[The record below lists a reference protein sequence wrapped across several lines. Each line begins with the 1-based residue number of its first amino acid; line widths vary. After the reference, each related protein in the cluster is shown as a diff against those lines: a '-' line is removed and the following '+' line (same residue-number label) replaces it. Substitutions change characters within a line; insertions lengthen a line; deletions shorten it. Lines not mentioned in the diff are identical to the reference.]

1 MIKVSNT
8 IDMVIWA
15 MFIAIPVLYVLIYLL
30 NVNFKRKRK
39 QKIRRLII
47 NTILITLLVVLLKLA
62 LFSIGEIKQKEK
74 DVDVTTT
81 TKEVAKSKTTT
92 TTKKTS
98 SVKVV
103 SKEYPKLDYIDGER
117 EEKGFTSKGFLIEE
131 VNGVTYIDGYMIA
144 NKSYGLPETYVPKN
158 AKLYRI
164 APVAQS
170 YLDDLFKAAASA
182 GYNLKD
188 QSGYRSYSVQKN
200 LYENAVVRYG
210 GQAGADK
217 YSARPGYSEHQ
228 TGYAMDI
235 CDKEHMDACITT
247 AYDKVPSAKWL
258 SDNCWK
264 YGFILRYVKNKENE
278 TGYGYESWH
287 FRYVGKD
294 LAEIL
299 YNNGDWLTM
308 EDYFGITSKYS
319 S

>member
-1 MIKVSNT
+1 MIKVNST
-8 IDMVIWA
+8 IDMILWA
-15 MFIAIPVLYVLIYLL
+15 MFLAIPVLYILIYLL
-30 NVNFKRKRK
+30 NVNFKKNRKK
-39 QKIRRLII
+39 KVIRLVI
-47 NTILITLLVVLLKLA
+47 NTFFIILLVVLLKLA
-62 LFSIGEIKQKEK
+62 LFSVGETKTTKE
-74 DVDVTTT
+74 DDITTTT
-81 TKEVAKSKTTT
+81 TKEVKTTT

-117 EEKGFTSKGFLIEE
+117 EEKGYTSKGYLIEE

-144 NKSYGLPETYVPKN
+144 NKTYGLPETYVPNN
-158 AKLYRI
+158 ATLYKI

-188 QSGYRSYSVQKN
+188 QSGYRSYSVQNN
-200 LYENAVVRYG
+200 LYNNAVKRG
-210 GQAGADK
+210 GEAAADK
-217 YSARPGYSEHQ
+217 YSARPGHSEHQ

-235 CDKEHMDACITT
+235 CDKDHMDACITT

-258 SDNCWK
+258 SENAWK

-299 YNNGDWLTM
+299 YNNGDWITM

-319 S
+319 D

>member
-1 MIKVSNT
+1 MLGILIGVSIFIDLVYIVYYIKITN
-8 IDMVIWA
+8 
-15 MFIAIPVLYVLIYLL
+15 LKK
-30 NVNFKRKRK
+30 KRKK
-39 QKIRRLII
+39 GRLIFK
-47 NTILITLLVVLLKLA
+47 LIVNLIVISCILA
-62 LFSIGEIKQKEK
+62 LLDGVVYFITDAGNKKNI
-74 DVDVTTT
+74 DDNTT
-81 TKEVAKSKTTT
+81 TKEVETTAKKEEP

-103 SKEYPKLDYIDGER
+103 SKEYPKLDYIEGDR
-117 EEKGFTSKGFLIEE
+117 EEKGFTSKGYLIEE

-144 NKSYGLPETYVPKN
+144 NKTYGLPENYVPKN
-158 AKLYRI
+158 ATLYRI

-170 YLDDLFKAAASA
+170 YLNDLFKAAKEA
-182 GYNLKD
+182 GYDLKD

-200 LYENAVVRYG
+200 LYNNALNRG
-210 GQAGADK
+210 GKEDADR
-217 YSARPGYSEHQ
+217 YSARPGHSEHQ

-235 CDKEHMDACITT
+235 CDKNYMGACIST

-264 YGFILRYVKNKENE
+264 YGFILRYVKGKENE

-308 EDYFGITSKYS
+308 EDYFGITSVYED
-319 S
+319 

>member
-1 MIKVSNT
+1 MLKILIGVS
-8 IDMVIWA
+8 
-15 MFIAIPVLYVLIYLL
+15 VLIVLIYIIYYIKVTNLR
-30 NVNFKRKRK
+30 RKRK
-39 QKIRRLII
+39 KGRLIFK
-47 NTILITLLVVLLKLA
+47 LIVNVIVISCILA
-62 LFSIGEIKQKEK
+62 LLDGVVYFISDGDTFKKK
-74 DVDVTTT
+74 DNNTTT
-81 TKEVAKSKTTT
+81 TEVKTTTTSTT

-117 EEKGFTSKGFLIEE
+117 VEKGFTSKGYLIEE

-144 NKSYGLPETYVPKN
+144 NKTYSLPETYAPDN
-158 AKLYRI
+158 ATMYRI

-170 YLDDLFKAAASA
+170 YLNDLFAAAKEA

-188 QSGYRSYSVQKN
+188 QSGYRSYSVQKT
-200 LYENAVVRYG
+200 LYTNAANRDG
-210 GQAGADK
+210 KADADK
-217 YSARPGYSEHQ
+217 YSARPGHSEHQ

-235 CDKEHMDACITT
+235 CDKAYMGACITT

-308 EDYFGITSKYS
+308 EDYFGITSVYED
-319 S
+319 

>member
-1 MIKVSNT
+1 MLKILIGVS
-8 IDMVIWA
+8 ILI
-15 MFIAIPVLYVLIYLL
+15 VLIYIIYYIKVTNLS
-30 NVNFKRKRK
+30 RKRK
-39 QKIRRLII
+39 KGKAIFKLIVNVI
-47 NTILITLLVVLLKLA
+47 VISCILA
-62 LFSIGEIKQKEK
+62 LLDGVVYFISDGEGLNKKENNNTTTAE
-74 DVDVTTT
+74 TTT
-81 TKEVAKSKTTT
+81 TTTP

-117 EEKGFTSKGFLIEE
+117 VEKGLTSKGFVIEE

-144 NKSYGLPETYVPKN
+144 NKTYGLPESYAPAN
-158 AKLYRI
+158 ATLYRI

-170 YLDDLFKAAASA
+170 YLNDLFSAAASA

-188 QSGYRSYSVQKN
+188 QSGYRSYKVQQN
-200 LYENAVVRYG
+200 LYNNAVKRDG
-210 GQAGADK
+210 KAEADR
-217 YSARPGYSEHQ
+217 YSARPGNSEHQ

-235 CDKEHMDACITT
+235 CDKAHMDACIST

-258 SDNCWK
+258 SENCWK

-308 EDYFGITSKYS
+308 EDYFGITSVYED
-319 S
+319 